1 MLEVATTNEEDV
13 GGLFLVHFDFPKRNI
28 FGWDLIEVGENISD
42 GSSQTIEFPGSAV
55 AFGASNIIIGQ
66 NAVAVAEPSSSVVLA
81 TLLGLGDDAQR
92 RKRYAYLMAPIG

>member
-1 MLEVATTNEEDV
+1 MFEVATTNEEDV
-13 GGLFLVHFDFPKRNI
+13 GGLFLVHLDFPQRNI

-66 NAVAVAEPSSSVVLA
+66 NAVAIAEPSSSIVLA
-81 TLLGLGDDAQR
+81 TLLGLGDAQR